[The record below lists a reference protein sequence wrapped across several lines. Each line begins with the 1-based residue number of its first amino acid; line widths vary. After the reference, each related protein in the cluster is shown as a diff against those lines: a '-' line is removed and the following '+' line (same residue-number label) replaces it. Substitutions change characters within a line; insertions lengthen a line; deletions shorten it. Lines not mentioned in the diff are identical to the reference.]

1 MPIDDA
7 LAQLGPSIKYPK
19 IELTS
24 TNGSYIFLPESDY
37 NQNSLGYR
45 YHPDLLV
52 SKERKY
58 LGKNWHQAHEELAKE
73 NSFMLTIRQFVDF
86 LNLLK
91 SGNVYDENRNKISD
105 KETELILEDILAQR
119 NPYRA
124 EWLDA
129 EFNTAN
135 SKIHINY
142 HHLINRNLKRE
153 KEPLEDCLMQNKVP
167 GIDLDYWLANATNS
181 QGLPSKN
188 NPNGKLNYY
197 FPREGRVA
205 RFRANSVRV
214 ILDCIDGPLYSDV
227 GLGVRPVKILE

>member
-73 NSFMLTIRQFVDF
+73 NSYMLTIRQFVDF

-91 SGNVYDENRNKISD
+91 SGNVYDENKNKILN
-105 KETELILEDILAQR
+105 KESNLILYDILNQK
-119 NPYRA
+119 NPVRG

-129 EFNTAN
+129 EFKEVENKLYICYN
-135 SKIHINY
+135 SK
-142 HHLINRNLKRE
+142 LF
-153 KEPLEDCLMQNKVP
+153 LENNMKNKITQLLEVCLMQDKM
-167 GIDLDYWLANATNS
+167 IDLDYWLANATSN
-181 QGLPSKN
+181 GLPPSN
-188 NPNGKLNYY
+188 ISEGILSYY
-197 FPREGRVA
+197 PPRK
-205 RFRANSVRV
+205 NSVAWFWADSDRV
-214 ILDCIDGPLYSDV
+214 YLFCIGSP
-227 GLGVRPVKILE
+227 